1 MVYVF
6 PHEYYLTEVFR
17 KRQYFSPFSG
27 EKKKK
32 NPGRNDLIT

>member
-32 NPGRNDLIT
+32 KT